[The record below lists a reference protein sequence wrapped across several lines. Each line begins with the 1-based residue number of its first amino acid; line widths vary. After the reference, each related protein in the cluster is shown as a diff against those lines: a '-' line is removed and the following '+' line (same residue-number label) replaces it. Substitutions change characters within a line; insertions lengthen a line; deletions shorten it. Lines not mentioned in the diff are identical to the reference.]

1 MFRLEVCCGEKPC
14 SSSSNDDYIVHI
26 YSLAESLSCV
36 LGLGGVYTNQEDL
49 PMKRTLLFLLL
60 ILVFLPSVSALQG
73 LSMETLYWKKQGSL
87 LMDGK
92 RSDYSGTELEVL
104 LSSRTVVYDSYVV
117 AFFGGL
123 NKALSLTDDG
133 AAVDVSSYPNA
144 YFYGVGNSVVL
155 PIDSGLLL
163 EIGCSVTASYLQHT
177 IGTAHYD
184 LRTTYLRFGGKLGV
198 GELEGGLLSVGL
210 EYAIP
215 LEGRDIK
222 EDGSTTRLYRVNYA
236 GSAFA
241 ISAGFAFHL

>member
-1 MFRLEVCCGEKPC
+1 
-14 SSSSNDDYIVHI
+14 
-26 YSLAESLSCV
+26 
-36 LGLGGVYTNQEDL
+36 
-49 PMKRTLLFLLL
+49 MKRTLLCLLL

-73 LSMETLYWKKQGSL
+73 LSVETLYWKKQGSL
-87 LMDGK
+87 LVDGK

-117 AFFGGL
+117 SFFGGL
-123 NKALSLTDDG
+123 NKALSLADDG
-133 AAVDVSSYPNA
+133 AAVDVSLYPNA

-215 LEGRDIK
+215 LEGRVIK